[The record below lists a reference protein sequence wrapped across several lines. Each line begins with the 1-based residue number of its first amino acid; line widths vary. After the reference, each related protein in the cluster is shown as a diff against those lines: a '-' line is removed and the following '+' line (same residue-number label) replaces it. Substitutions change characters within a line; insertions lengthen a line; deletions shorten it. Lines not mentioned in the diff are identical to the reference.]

1 MTLLNHRLPAL
12 RHLGRHRASSWA
24 AGLPLVMG
32 ALACHADQP
41 LPALWAAPAVKLD
54 LTRVKPPYAVV
65 ARPAGGQRF
74 SGVEIVTLDPRTM
87 APLTRSPTALSCA
100 RVHVSLKGDLLCFSN
115 AVPGKPGEFVRPTSY
130 LHAPDLTPRSAR
142 HSPSD
147 GRPSRARLAPDA
159 RFFATTEFI
168 TGHSYLGTGGTT
180 FSTGTHIGRS
190 GAGSPPE
197 NIQSWPVYHRREKVT
212 SIDLNLWGVTFHPA
226 DTNRFFVTAYF
237 DGKPYLAEGNVD
249 ERRITVLREGLECP
263 SMSPDGRRLAF
274 KKRTSSTGW
283 SPAVLDLATLKETV
297 FTVDDSVD
305 DQIEWIDDR
314 TLVYEVVERPLF
326 GSPTSHLMALDIT
339 ATRPAQRLWLSNA
352 RSPAFVRR
360 R

>member
-1 MTLLNHRLPAL
+1 MILTHHLPPVGRPGQRSTSTWVLGLAL
-12 RHLGRHRASSWA
+12 MLQ
-24 AGLPLVMG
+24 
-32 ALACHADQP
+32 ALAGHAAQP
-41 LPALWAAPAVKLD
+41 LPALWSEPAAKLA
-54 LTRVKPPYAVV
+54 LARVKPPYAVV
-65 ARPAGGQRF
+65 ARPAAGQRF
-74 SGVEIVTLDPRTM
+74 STVEVVTLDPKTLT
-87 APLTRSPTALSCA
+87 PLTRSPVALSCA
-100 RVHVSLKGDLLCFSN
+100 RVHASLKGDLLCFTN

-130 LHAPDLTPRSAR
+130 LYGPDLTPRGAR
-142 HSPSD
+142 TSPSS
-147 GRPSRARLAPDA
+147 GRPNRTRLAPDA

-190 GAGSPPE
+190 ASAAPPE

-237 DGKPYLAEGNVD
+237 DGKPYLAEGHVE

-263 SMSPDGRRLAF
+263 SISPDGRRVAF

-283 SPAVLDLATLKETV
+283 SPAVLDLATMKETV
-297 FTVDDSVD
+297 FEVSDSVD

-326 GSPTSHLMALDIT
+326 GTPTSHLMALDIT
-339 ATRPAQRLWLSNA
+339 AKRPVQRLWLADA
-352 RSPAFVRR
+352 RSPGFVRQR
-360 R
+360 